1 MAAIERVAVEEDGR
15 VLVALTGGSAVRL
28 HALWL
33 RENAPDDLARHP
45 VSGQKYRTV
54 LELDPGTRITAAAL
68 EDGEIV
74 VRFEPDGHR
83 TRLSPSWLS
92 ASAVPSRRPG
102 TPFWVRD
109 GLRLW
114 HDGLDP
120 ESIARPFESVAAGG
134 AALRE
139 WLDLVASHGAAILRG
154 GPVAPGTVAQ
164 VAAWFGHVR
173 ETNYGRV
180 FDVRRKADASNLADT
195 GLGLEVHTDNPYRDP
210 VPGLQLLHC
219 LESAAEGGDSI
230 LVDGFAAGLALAE
243 RDPEAF
249 ETLRRTRL
257 RFAYRDATAALE
269 AEAPILEVAADGE
282 LMAVR
287 YNNRSLAT
295 PPMEPATAERFYR
308 AYRAFA
314 GLLAAPS
321 RAARFALRPGDLFI
335 VDNRRVLHGR
345 TAFTGAGARWL
356 QGCYADRDGLHSTR
370 ALLSQGALS

>member
-1 MAAIERVAVEEDGR
+1 MEAIEQVAVEEDGR
-15 VLVALTGGSAVRL
+15 VLVAQVAGTAVRL

-33 RENAPDDLARHP
+33 RENAPDAATRHP
-45 VSGQKYRTV
+45 TSGQKYRTAV
-54 LELDPGTRITAAAL
+54 ELDPATRITAAEL
-68 EDGEIV
+68 DDGEIV
-74 VRFEPDGHR
+74 VRFAPDGHR
-83 TRLSPSWLS
+83 TRFSPAWLD
-92 ASAVPSRRPG
+92 ASALAPRRRQAPL
-102 TPFWVRD
+102 WVRD
-109 GLRLW
+109 GLTLW
-114 HDGLDP
+114 HHGLDADA
-120 ESIARPFESVAAGG
+120 IARPFDAVAAGG
-134 AALRE
+134 AALRD

-154 GPVAPGTVAQ
+154 GPIAPRTVER
-164 VAAWFGHVR
+164 VTAWFGHVR

-219 LESAAEGGDSI
+219 LESAAEGGDSV
-230 LVDGFAAGLALAE
+230 LVDGFAAALALNE

-257 RFAYRDATAALE
+257 RFAYRDAAAVLE
-269 AEAPILEVAADGE
+269 AESPILEVAADGE
-282 LMAVR
+282 LVAVR

-314 GLLAAPS
+314 GILAEPARS
-321 RAARFALRPGDLFI
+321 TRFALRPGDLFI

-345 TAFTGAGARWL
+345 TAFTGAGSRWL
-356 QGCYADRDGLHSTR
+356 QGCYADRCGLHSTR
-370 ALLSQGALS
+370 ALLSLGLSA

>member
-1 MAAIERVAVEEDGR
+1 MIEQVAVEEDGR
-15 VLVALTGGSAVRL
+15 VLVARAAGTAVRL

-33 RENAPDDLARHP
+33 RENAPDAATRHP
-45 VSGQKYRTV
+45 TSGQKYRTA
-54 LELDPGTRITAAAL
+54 LELDPATRIASAEVDA
-68 EDGEIV
+68 GEIV
-74 VRFEPDGHR
+74 VRFAPDGHR
-83 TRLSPSWLS
+83 TRLSPAWVS
-92 ASAVPSRRPG
+92 ASALPLCRPA
-102 TPFWVRD
+102 TPPWVRE
-109 GLRLW
+109 GLTLW
-114 HDGLDP
+114 PAALDP
-120 ESIARPFESVAAGG
+120 DAIARPYAAVAAGG
-134 AALRE
+134 AALRD
-139 WLDLVASHGAAILRG
+139 WLDLVATHGAAILRT
-154 GPVAPGTVAQ
+154 GPVEPGTVAA

-219 LESAAEGGDSI
+219 LESAAAGGDSV
-230 LVDGFAAGLALAE
+230 LVDGFAAALALHA

-249 ETLRRTRL
+249 ETLRTTRL
-257 RFAYRDATAALE
+257 RFAYRDAAAVLE
-269 AEAPILEVAADGE
+269 ADSPILEVTADGE
-282 LMAVR
+282 LAALR

-295 PPMEPATAERFYR
+295 PPMAPATAERFYR

-314 GLLAAPS
+314 AILAEPARS
-321 RAARFALRPGDLFI
+321 TRFALRPGDLFI

-370 ALLSQGALS
+370 ALLARGPQA